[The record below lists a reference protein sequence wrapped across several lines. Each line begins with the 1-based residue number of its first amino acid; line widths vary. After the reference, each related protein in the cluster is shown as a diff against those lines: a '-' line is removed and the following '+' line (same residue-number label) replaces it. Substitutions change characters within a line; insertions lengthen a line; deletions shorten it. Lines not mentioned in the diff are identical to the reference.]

1 MLILLFCGSHFEKHK
16 YRTNNEFLYITLKIS
31 TSKWCVCVHARVKLV
46 MVMGVLKLLSQMS
59 SESMSQLGRT
69 IHGV

>member
-1 MLILLFCGSHFEKHK
+1 MLTLLVWGSHFEKHK

-31 TSKWCVCVHARVKLV
+31 LSKWCVRVHVHVKLV

-59 SESMSQLGRT
+59 SEGMSWLGRT